1 MERPV
6 LATLLACLAAGLLAF
21 PVRWLVLRFGVVD
34 RPNDRSSHEIPT
46 PRGGGL
52 AIVLG
57 VVLTVP
63 WFVSPERAYWILG
76 LCVAAVALVSIV
88 DDFRS
93 LSFATRLAIQ
103 GGAAVVAVVALGV
116 PVRSIDLPA
125 VAVALPAWLG
135 LVIAVLFVVAYSNFF
150 NFMDGINGIAATQ
163 AVVSATTL
171 AMLFQQAG
179 DLSGAV
185 VAGAIA
191 GAAAGFLPHNFPAAR
206 IFMGDVGSVTLG
218 FALAVLS
225 MIAHTRGGVPWPAL
239 LLIHGA
245 FLFDTVFTLIK
256 RLLRGENVVR
266 PHREHNYQLL
276 IRGGKSHFAVTSTYG
291 VISAGCCIAGY
302 LYATNGP
309 AFRWGALALPLLG
322 LSTLAV
328 WAHRSGP
335 LPVASPAA
343 TMATATRSGAS

>member
-1 MERPV
+1 
-6 LATLLACLAAGLLAF
+6 
-21 PVRWLVLRFGVVD
+21 
-34 RPNDRSSHEIPT
+34 
-46 PRGGGL
+46 
-52 AIVLG
+52 
-57 VVLTVP
+57 
-63 WFVSPERAYWILG
+63 
-76 LCVAAVALVSIV
+76 
-88 DDFRS
+88 
-93 LSFATRLAIQ
+93 
-103 GGAAVVAVVALGV
+103 
-116 PVRSIDLPA
+116 
-125 VAVALPAWLG
+125 
-135 LVIAVLFVVAYSNFF
+135 
-150 NFMDGINGIAATQ
+150 
-163 AVVSATTL
+163 
-171 AMLFQQAG
+171 MLFQQAG

-291 VISAGCCIAGY
+291 VISAGAALPDTFMRPTVRRSVGE
-302 LYATNGP
+302 L
-309 AFRWGALALPLLG
+309 LALPLLG

-328 WAHRSGP
+328 WSASERTAPGILAGGNHGDCDAIRCLMSELDSMTPPEAQHPSSSGQQASTQGRPPTKPGSLRPASRGHRVLADAARSSMAAVGLVRSTLRSWAGRILIP
-335 LPVASPAA
+335 RRPAI
-343 TMATATRSGAS
+343 